1 MEKITTQNFVDIIK
15 NMTVIELSEAVKAL
29 ETEFGVSAASLA
41 SAPSTGAAGNAQ
53 AAQEKSTYDVV
64 LKAAG
69 ATKINVIKVVNKIVE
84 GGLKEAKDFV
94 EGALPKTLKSNLPK
108 AEAEELKKQLQEAGA
123 EVELK

>member
-1 MEKITTQNFVDIIK
+1 MEKVTTQNFVDIIK
-15 NMTVIELSEAVKAL
+15 NMTVVELSEAVKAL

-41 SAPSTGAAGNAQ
+41 SAPAAGNAP
-53 AAQEKSTYDVV
+53 AAQEKSSYDVV

-69 ATKINVIKVVNKIVE
+69 ATKINVIKIVNKIVE
-84 GGLKEAKDFV
+84 GGLKEAKDIV